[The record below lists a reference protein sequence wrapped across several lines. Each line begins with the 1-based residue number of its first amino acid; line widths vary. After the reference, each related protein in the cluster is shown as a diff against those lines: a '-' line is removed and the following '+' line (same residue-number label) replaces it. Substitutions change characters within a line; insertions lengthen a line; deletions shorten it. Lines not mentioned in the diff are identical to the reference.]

1 MTSDTAGAAV
11 ASEFTASL
19 AAAWNRH
26 DMTGFASLF
35 HDDAA
40 FVNVAGTYMRGR
52 EEIERVHAAA
62 HAGPFRNST
71 LSAKLQDARDL
82 GPGVVLAHVSTE
94 LRGDDRA
101 PGQARGTLMT
111 LVLER
116 RNTNWKITAIHNT
129 NVVPPA

>member
-1 MTSDTAGAAV
+1 MTSDTAGAA
-11 ASEFTASL
+11 AAGEFAASL

-26 DMTGFASLF
+26 DMTAFASLF

-40 FVNVAGTYMRGR
+40 FVNVAGTCMRGR

-62 HAGPFRNST
+62 HAGPFRSST
-71 LSAKLQDARDL
+71 LSAKLQDARAL

-94 LRGDDRA
+94 RGDDRA

-116 RNTNWKITAIHNT
+116 RDTNWKITAIHNT

>member
-1 MTSDTAGAAV
+1 MASNTAGAAV
-11 ASEFTASL
+11 ASEFTAML
-19 AAAWNRH
+19 AVAWNRH
-26 DMTGFASLF
+26 DMTAFASLF

-40 FVNVAGTYMRGR
+40 FVNVAGTCMRGR

-62 HAGPFRNST
+62 HAGPFRSST

-101 PGQARGTLMT
+101 PGQVRGTLMT
-111 LVLER
+111 LVIER
-116 RNTNWKITAIHNT
+116 RDTNWEITAVHNT
-129 NVVPPA
+129 NVAPPA